1 MVSSFLKNVT
11 EGKSLRSELKQL
23 PKATKG
29 RIHFLSPDSDKEYLR
44 MSKGKDVH
52 GKSVLR
58 QCVSIPFVEVPEKL
72 LQILH
77 AANGNDTAV
86 DIYLELFL
94 LSYYSPYLPYF
105 SGYSKLG
112 LTQLN
117 PQLYFPLNY
126 SYSLINSLLQMFF
139 KGTLSHYLA
148 TLEKARRCLCIN

>member
-1 MVSSFLKNVT
+1 
-11 EGKSLRSELKQL
+11 
-23 PKATKG
+23 
-29 RIHFLSPDSDKEYLR
+29 

-72 LQILH
+72 LRVMQLY
-77 AANGNDTAV
+77 NGNDTAV
-86 DIYLELFL
+86 DINYLELFL

-126 SYSLINSLLQMFF
+126 S
-139 KGTLSHYLA
+139 
-148 TLEKARRCLCIN
+148 